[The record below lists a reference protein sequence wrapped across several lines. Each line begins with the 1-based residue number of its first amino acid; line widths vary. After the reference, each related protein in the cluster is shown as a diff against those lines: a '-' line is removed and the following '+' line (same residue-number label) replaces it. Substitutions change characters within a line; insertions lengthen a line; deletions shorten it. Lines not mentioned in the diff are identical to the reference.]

1 MVSAIFVLCSFFIEK
16 MIFLQKVQNMK
27 RFMILSALF
36 VSVLLVT
43 GCGEEKKQTYEENIK
58 RRMEYGKNGYAFV
71 EYDENVDTLLSNAAL
86 KHFGRG
92 FDYSIEDMAIHPQP
106 YYEDIDTVYVYL
118 NTYPTLDA
126 EYDTVPVY
134 VARINDKYPTLYKYI
149 KMLERTKKKYV
160 DTTDVVAMVYSYN
173 KIFDNV
179 TKTSNTERL
188 HFLITV
194 SDNDVIVYDYDYSK
208 PSNLSFYREE
218 NEYREIK

>member
-1 MVSAIFVLCSFFIEK
+1 
-16 MIFLQKVQNMK
+16 MIFLQKNTKYEKIYDFIGFVC
-27 RFMILSALF
+27 FCLF
-36 VSVLLVT
+36 IAS
-43 GCGEEKKQTYEENIK
+43 CGEEKKQTYEENIK
-58 RRMEYGKNGYAFV
+58 SRMEYGKNGYAFV

-126 EYDTVPVY
+126 EYDTVSVY
-134 VARINDKYPTLYKYI
+134 VARINDKYQTLYKYI

-188 HFLITV
+188 RFLITV